1 MSTLVLCIDREGRV
15 AATDRNPPLTGERR
29 VRALVTEVGIE
40 DPEDSGVN
48 CLLETL
54 RVARDIRA
62 DGGDAVVAVVSSTA
76 DSARGDLSLAAQ
88 VDELIERYAPEA
100 AVVVVDSADDEQ
112 VVPMV
117 ESRVHVDAVDRVIVR
132 QARDIESTYYL
143 LKQFLGDE
151 ELRGTVLVPL
161 GAALLAFPVLLTVAD
176 SIATAVAVVAGVVGT
191 FFLYKG
197 LGIDDL
203 LTGLPRGLRD
213 AFYSGQVSL
222 VTYVVALGLAL
233 VGAFVGALAASGMDE
248 SLGVGLLATRFVYE
262 SVPWLA
268 LGALAAATG
277 RLLDEVLRDDGESV
291 AASLMNLP
299 FGVVAIGFVVR
310 GFSAFF
316 LENAGVIG
324 PLVLPAGELGP
335 LSFDG
340 FELSAGPRLA
350 AFVIAGILV
359 SLLGVRFSSYVN
371 ALDVDDEFDPGT
383 EP

>member
-1 MSTLVLCIDREGRV
+1 VSTLVLCIDRAGRV
-15 AATDRNPPLTGERR
+15 AGADSEPPLVGERR
-29 VRALVTEVGIE
+29 IRSLVTAVGIE

-48 CLLETL
+48 CLLEAL
-54 RVARDIRA
+54 RVARDVEARGEEAI
-62 DGGDAVVAVVSSTA
+62 VAVVSSTA
-76 DSARGDLSLAAQ
+76 EAARGDLSLAAQ
-88 VDELIERYAPEA
+88 VDELVERHSPDA

-112 VVPMV
+112 VVPIV
-117 ESRVHVDAVDRVIVR
+117 ESRVRVDAVDRVIVR

-176 SIATAVAVVAGVVGT
+176 SVTTALAVVAGVVGT

-203 LTGLPRGLRD
+203 LAGLPGNLRE

-222 VTYVVALGLAL
+222 VTYVVAVGLGL
-233 VGAFVGALAASGMDE
+233 VGAFVGALATSGMDE

-277 RLLDEVLRDDGESV
+277 RLLDEALRDDGESV
-291 AASLMNLP
+291 ASSLMNLP

-324 PLVLPAGELGP
+324 PLVLPTTTVGP

-340 FELSAGPRLA
+340 YELSAGPRLA
-350 AFVIAGILV
+350 AFVVLGILI
-359 SLLGVRFSSYVN
+359 SLLGVRFASYMN
-371 ALDVDDEFDPGT
+371 GLEVDDEFDSRG
-383 EP
+383 

>member
-1 MSTLVLCIDREGRV
+1 MLCIDREGRV
-15 AATDRNPPLTGERR
+15 AATDRDTPLVGERH

-54 RVARDIRA
+54 RVARDIEA
-62 DGGDAVVAVVSSTA
+62 DGDDAIVAVVSSTA

-88 VDELIERYAPEA
+88 VDELVTRYSPEA

-112 VVPMV
+112 VVPIV
-117 ESRVHVDAVDRVIVR
+117 ESRVRVDAVDRVIVR

-151 ELRGTVLVPL
+151 ELRGTVLVPI
-161 GAALLAFPVLLTVAD
+161 GAALLAFPVLLSVAD
-176 SIATAVAVVAGVVGT
+176 SVTTAVAIVAGVIGT

-203 LTGLPRGLRD
+203 LTGLPRSLRD

-222 VTYVVALGLAL
+222 VTYVVAVGLAL
-233 VGAFVGALAASGMDE
+233 VGAFVGALAISGMDE

-299 FGVVAIGFVVR
+299 FGVLAIGLVVR
-310 GFSAFF
+310 GFTAFF

-324 PLVLPAGELGP
+324 PLVLPAGTLGP

-340 FELSAGPRLA
+340 FELSSGPRLA
-350 AFVIAGILV
+350 AFVVLGILV
-359 SLLGVRFSSYVN
+359 SLLGVRFATYMNGLS
-371 ALDVDDEFDPGT
+371 VDEEFDSRTGP
-383 EP
+383 